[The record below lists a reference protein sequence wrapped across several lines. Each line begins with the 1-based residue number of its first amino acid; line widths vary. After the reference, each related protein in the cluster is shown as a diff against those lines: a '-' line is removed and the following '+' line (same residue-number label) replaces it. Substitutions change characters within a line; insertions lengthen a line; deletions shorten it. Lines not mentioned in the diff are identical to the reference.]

1 MTLKIPV
8 WKELIADRL
17 NSKIFQQA
25 APGLSP
31 EHRALVWGPGVAPAS
46 ASTAWLGRGPFL
58 GRPAVR
64 AGVPPPSEPPLL
76 WLLVGPLADL
86 QPKLG

>member
-17 NSKIFQQA
+17 NSKIFQQV

-31 EHRALVWGPGVAPAS
+31 EHQALVWGPGVTPPAPAPPGW
-46 ASTAWLGRGPFL
+46 AE
-58 GRPAVR
+58 VR
-64 AGVPPPSEPPLL
+64 F
-76 WLLVGPLADL
+76 
-86 QPKLG
+86 

>member
-8 WKELIADRL
+8 WKDLIADRL

-31 EHRALVWGPGVAPAS
+31 EHWALGVGTGCAPPATAPPGWAEVH
-46 ASTAWLGRGPFL
+46 F
-58 GRPAVR
+58 
-64 AGVPPPSEPPLL
+64 
-76 WLLVGPLADL
+76 
-86 QPKLG
+86 

>member
-31 EHRALVWGPGVAPAS
+31 EHRALVWGRVWPRQRQHHLA
-46 ASTAWLGRGPFL
+46 GP
-58 GRPAVR
+58 RSVSR
-64 AGVPPPSEPPLL
+64 QTSS
-76 WLLVGPLADL
+76 
-86 QPKLG
+86 